1 MTESIKR
8 RRMRPDLAP
17 RPAVDILHDLDCE
30 TVILEGREISM
41 LEAGILLLYS
51 RSLKGDIGASVDLQR
66 IRDRV
71 RAEIAPRPP
80 GVLVVPGPISLEEFK
95 RRAYEQQSQFRE
107 QRCPEDEP

>member
-8 RRMRPDLAP
+8 KRMRPDLAP
-17 RPAVDILHDLDCE
+17 RPAVDILYDLDCE

-71 RAEIAPRPP
+71 GAEIAPRPA
-80 GVLVVPGPISLEEFK
+80 GVLVVPEQIPLEQYA
-95 RRAYEQQSQFRE
+95 RRAYEQQCQFRE
-107 QRCPEDEP
+107 QPCPEDEP